1 MTKDII
7 LKISG
12 LQLVPQDGEEQLEVI
27 TAGSYFQRDGKHYI
41 KYDEVTEGFSGS
53 TSNLIKINGDTL
65 EVTKRGLT
73 NAHMIFQENKKNMTY
88 YGTPFGNLLVGISAT
103 NVDVR
108 EDENKIQVE
117 VNYALEVNYEHL
129 ADCTIHMN
137 IQPRSTDGPELSLFD

>member
-1 MTKDII
+1 M
-7 LKISG
+7 
-12 LQLVPQDGEEQLEVI
+12 
-27 TAGSYFQRDGKHYI
+27 
-41 KYDEVTEGFSGS
+41 
-53 TSNLIKINGDTL
+53 
-65 EVTKRGLT
+65 
-73 NAHMIFQENKKNMTY
+73 
-88 YGTPFGNLLVGISAT
+88 GISAT